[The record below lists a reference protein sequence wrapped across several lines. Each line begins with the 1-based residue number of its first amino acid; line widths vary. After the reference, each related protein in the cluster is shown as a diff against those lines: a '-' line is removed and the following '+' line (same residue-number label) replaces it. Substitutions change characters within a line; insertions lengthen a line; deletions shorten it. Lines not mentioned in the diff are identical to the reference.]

1 MIRLNSFFKSFG
13 SRKILRGIDLEIN
26 SGEIVTLIGNNGSGK
41 TTLLRSI
48 NTLDFPDSYIL
59 AEVDGF
65 DLEKYPEEVRSRIG
79 YLAHNPPFYPELT
92 GAENL
97 KLWLELNSVDD
108 AESRARDF
116 LGQVG
121 LISFSDDLSGNYSR
135 GMVQRLGFAM
145 AISHSPT
152 TLLLDEPFTGLD
164 SEGIE
169 IISNFINS
177 SASHFLLKICP
188 REKASRKS
196 TSVPKKVGESLFV

>member
-1 MIRLNSFFKSFG
+1 MIKLNSFFKSFG
-13 SRKILRGIDLEIN
+13 SKQILRGVDLEIN
-26 SGEIVTLIGNNGSGK
+26 SGEIVTLVGNNGCGK

-65 DLEKYPEEVRSRIG
+65 DLEKYPEEVRSRVG

-92 GAENL
+92 GVENL
-97 KLWLELNSVDD
+97 KLWLELNSIDD

-121 LISFSDDLSGNYSR
+121 LVSFSDDLSGNYSR

-164 SEGIE
+164 TEGTE
-169 IISNFINS
+169 IISD
-177 SASHFLLKICP
+177 LLKKTKENDCSILLV
-188 REKASRKS
+188 
-196 TSVPKKVGESLFV
+196 THDKVTYADRTVELVRGEIK

>member
-1 MIRLNSFFKSFG
+1 MIKLNSFFKSFG
-13 SRKILRGIDLEIN
+13 SRQILRGIDLEIN
-26 SGEIVTLIGNNGSGK
+26 SGEIVTLVGNNGCGK

-65 DLEKYPEEVRSRIG
+65 DLEKYPEEVRSRVG

-92 GAENL
+92 GVENL
-97 KLWLELNSVDD
+97 KLWLELNSIDD

-121 LISFSDDLSGNYSR
+121 LVSFSDDLSGNYSR

-164 SEGIE
+164 TEGTE
-169 IISNFINS
+169 IISD
-177 SASHFLLKICP
+177 LLK
-188 REKASRKS
+188 KAKENDCSILLV
-196 TSVPKKVGESLFV
+196 THDKVTYADRNIELVRGEIK

>member
-1 MIRLNSFFKSFG
+1 MIKLNSFFKSFG

-26 SGEIVTLIGNNGSGK
+26 SGEIVPLVGNNGSGK
-41 TTLLRSI
+41 TTLLRCI

-65 DLEKYPEEVRSRIG
+65 DLEKYPEEVRSRVG

-108 AESRARDF
+108 AEARARDF

-145 AISHSPT
+145 ALSHSPT

-169 IISNFINS
+169 IISN
-177 SASHFLLKICP
+177 LLQ
-188 REKASRKS
+188 KAKENDCSIIIV
-196 TSVPKKVGESLFV
+196 THDKVTYADRVLELVRGEVQ